1 MDYYSFRTS
10 FFNLDYNSDGMVTLN
25 EAKLGILSLLDE
37 EYLDKQ
43 DIDEDGEFSNEIYA
57 QYHTY
62 QPKKYNCVPSLISM
76 DFVDCLIMS
85 VRHST
90 TTTEDVILD
99 FDHVLKLYFGS
110 CDDISP
116 LDDATCSMLVKEGGD
131 LCNADPQQ
139 YCQISCF
146 KCDNGGRMLFQLN
159 DSDDNDNDE
168 EHEDVDEELK
178 HKAISSLRMYSRSE
192 ITALTGDHNQR
203 IIDRKLGQ
211 HSDIKSELKAD
222 ISNKGRIG
230 HGHVCPLKAKMKHI
244 NRNRFVFM
252 ADIHVEPW
260 YNPDGTSYITRFDDY
275 STENMFQCRDSSGNH
290 LDPQRECT
298 LTGFS
303 DPPITLF
310 TSALHAWNMYARRPE
325 ESVLFFIGDA
335 QAHSYLNNDEAI
347 ESLMYSLIDSMLYYF
362 EPDAIFICP
371 GNNDGPHNSVF
382 TKNGDIQLTEA
393 WMTPLI
399 NTGIVNNIQMPHRKY
414 LIYGTYYDTVSLFKL
429 TGYYMK
435 PLSKIHDNYFVIV
448 VNTNLGS
455 LNPTQQMALEHDLEF
470 VTGLDN
476 GKVAI
481 LGHHPSVLENMIPTK
496 YLDSPE
502 QPAEETNDIILGLFS
517 GHIHYFSPTN
527 KRGFTTL
534 PAMTQYAPYS
544 AFAMGDIQDF
554 VMNDGIG
561 RQQKRIKLTN
571 EHLLMYIASDHQLVD
586 SHCWQ

>member
-1 MDYYSFRTS
+1 
-10 FFNLDYNSDGMVTLN
+10 
-25 EAKLGILSLLDE
+25 
-37 EYLDKQ
+37 
-43 DIDEDGEFSNEIYA
+43 
-57 QYHTY
+57 
-62 QPKKYNCVPSLISM
+62 M

-90 TTTEDVILD
+90 TTKEDAIID
-99 FDHVLKLYFGS
+99 FDHVLKLYFAD

-116 LDDATCSMLVKEGGD
+116 LGEETTCSMLVKEGGD
-131 LCNADPQQ
+131 LCNADPQT
-139 YCQISCF
+139 YCKISCF
-146 KCDNGGRMLFQLN
+146 KCDNGGKMLFEYNNN
-159 DSDDNDNDE
+159 DNSNQDDNDNDNE
-168 EHEDVDEELK
+168 DEEEYLQK
-178 HKAISSLRMYSRSE
+178 KAISSLQMYSRSE

-211 HSDIKSELKAD
+211 HSDIKAELKAD
-222 ISNKGRIG
+222 NLNKGRIG
-230 HGHVCPLKAKMKHI
+230 HGHICPLKAKMKHI

-260 YNPDGTSYITRFDDY
+260 YNPDGISYITRFDDY
-275 STENMFQCRDSSGNH
+275 NIDNMFECRDNNGNE
-290 LDPQRECT
+290 LDPNRECT

-335 QAHSYLNNDEAI
+335 QAHNYLNDPQAI
-347 ESLMYSLIDSMLYYF
+347 ESLMYSLIDTMLYYF
-362 EPDAIFICP
+362 EPDGIYLAA
-371 GNNDGPHNSVF
+371 GNNDGPHNSIF
-382 TKNGDIQLTEA
+382 TSNGNIDLTNS
-393 WMTPLI
+393 WCDTLI

-414 LIYGTYYDTVSLFKL
+414 LIYGEYYNTVSLFEK

-435 PLSKIHDNYFVIV
+435 PLSKIKPNYFVIV
-448 VNTNLGS
+448 LNTNLGS

-470 VTGLDN
+470 VANLDN

-481 LGHHPSVLENMIPTK
+481 LGHHPSVLENMIPSK
-496 YLDSPE
+496 YLDSVDQTQE
-502 QPAEETNDIILGLFS
+502 NDIILGLFS

-554 VMNDGIG
+554 TMNDGIT
-561 RQQKRIKLTN
+561 RKKKIKLTN
-571 EHLLMYIASDHQLVD
+571 EHLLMYVADDHQLVD